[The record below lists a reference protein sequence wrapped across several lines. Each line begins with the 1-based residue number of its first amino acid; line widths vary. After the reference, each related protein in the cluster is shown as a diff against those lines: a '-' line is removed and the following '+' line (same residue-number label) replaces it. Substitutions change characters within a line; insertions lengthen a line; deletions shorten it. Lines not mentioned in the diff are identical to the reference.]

1 MCFTLIYL
9 DGGCKIM
16 WSVKS
21 FKCKGDEEVSQ
32 QEDVEEL
39 GDEYSCSKEA
49 HGEEDVEMLGHVEGE
64 G

>member
-1 MCFTLIYL
+1 MG
-9 DGGCKIM
+9 D
-16 WSVKS
+16 VKS
-21 FKCKGDEEVSQ
+21 KKIKGKGDEEVSQ

-64 G
+64 GQLKGGYTQKRK